1 MEEHS
6 MRHVITNHQRTTTL
20 STSAPFVVGSER
32 VWHKYASLLLAP
44 TVLPRIVL
52 ALLGFVP
59 IGSLCIALFGLV
71 PLYITARFVV
81 LPVAAVVIA
90 LGLRYPPI
98 GRLALLGLIA
108 GVAATATYDLVRL
121 AFVLSGK
128 WSDFIPVIGRLAL
141 LDEHASPVWGYLW
154 RYIGNGG
161 AMGLTFA
168 LLPWRSVRAG
178 LLYGACICGCL
189 FATLILAPGAQQAL
203 FHLTLLTATM
213 ALLGHL
219 VYGSALGW
227 LLGRLTQQRIGAAAQ
242 R

>member
-1 MEEHS
+1 
-6 MRHVITNHQRTTTL
+6 MRHVITTQHRPPTL
-20 STSAPFVVGSER
+20 STSAPFVASKQR
-32 VWHKYASLLLAP
+32 VWQQYASMALAP
-44 TVLPRIVL
+44 TVLPRILL

-81 LPVAAVVIA
+81 LPVAAVVVA
-90 LGLRYPPI
+90 LGLRHPLI
-98 GRLALLGLIA
+98 GRLALLGFIA

-121 AFVLSGK
+121 AFVLSGR

-203 FHLTLLTATM
+203 FHLTLLTGTM

-227 LLGRLTQQRIGAAAQ
+227 LLVRFTQQRIAAA
-242 R
+242 